1 MSTLFPDTHSPALWA
16 PIVLAAV
23 AAEDAG
29 NGVPF
34 RDVVSHV
41 EALDGFP
48 GWDRWGHGK
57 RGRNPNYPRAKR
69 ALGLAAKL
77 LSDRG
82 EITCPKKGWY
92 SVATEAAATEAAA
105 TVAPATV
112 APAPATVLNKLQL
125 VPAVDAAPAPVVEET
140 PAAPVVEEVAVADGP
155 ATHPLYLASERA
167 RKVAVESTPCFGY
180 WSNRSRSCK
189 TCPLAGLC
197 HEARGI
203 KVAEVVS
210 ALNAE
215 VVAEA
220 AAEGLRQAAAAEAEA
235 AALEA
240 AERGEPEASDSTAYE
255 TWREVSDDVAE
266 EIATASA
273 EADVIADAVM
283 AEGTTPVAHT
293 VTTFGWDIACSGCGE
308 MITAGEDIA
317 HVEGKGGFHVACVPT
332 A

>member
-1 MSTLFPDTHSPALWA
+1 MSTMFPDTHSPALWA
-16 PIVLAAV
+16 PLVLAAV
-23 AAEDAG
+23 AAEDTG
-29 NGVPF
+29 DGVPF

-48 GWDRWGHGK
+48 GWDVWGHGK

-92 SVATEAAATEAAA
+92 SVATEAAAP
-105 TVAPATV
+105 AP

-125 VPAVDAAPAPVVEET
+125 VPAVEAAPAPVVEEA

-167 RKVAVESTPCFGY
+167 RKVAIESTACFGF

-215 VVAEA
+215 VAAEA
-220 AAEGLRQAAAAEAEA
+220 AAEVAADAALEMARSA
-235 AALEA
+235 TDALEA
-240 AERGEPEASDSTAYE
+240 AERGEAEASDTAAYE
-255 TWREVSDDVAE
+255 TWHKVSDEVAE
-266 EIATASA
+266 ELAEASA
-273 EADVIADAVM
+273 EADVIAEAVM
-283 AEGTTPVAHT
+283 AEGTPVAHT
-293 VTTFGWDIACSGCGE
+293 TTTFGWDIACSGCGE
-308 MITAGEDIA
+308 MITAGDEIA

>member
-16 PIVLAAV
+16 PLVLAAV
-23 AAEDAG
+23 VAEDAG

-41 EALDGFP
+41 ESLDGFP

-92 SVATEAAATEAAA
+92 SVVAGAAPASAP
-105 TVAPATV
+105 VAP
-112 APAPATVLNKLQL
+112 PAPATVLNKLHL
-125 VPAVDAAPAPVVEET
+125 VPAVETAPAPVVEEA
-140 PAAPVVEEVAVADGP
+140 PAAPVVEKVAVADGP

-167 RKVAVESTPCFGY
+167 RKVAIEDTPCFGY

-189 TCPLAGLC
+189 SCPLAGLC

-215 VVAEA
+215 VAAEA
-220 AAEGLRQAAAAEAEA
+220 AAEVAADAAAAEAEME
-235 AALEA
+235 ALEA
-240 AERGEPEASDSTAYE
+240 ANWGEPEASDSAAYE

-266 EIATASA
+266 EIATESA
-273 EADVIADAVM
+273 EADVIADAVV